1 MITDRLNQPLDIY
14 DLVLIS
20 HPKTS
25 VLLRCMVVKIMT
37 KTVKVVVLPE
47 SELENETAQYCQKT
61 MADVG
66 DGKWHGNVY
75 KSKIGFNRKPEEVV
89 KIGHS
94 KVPSDLSETE
104 EAVAAELMDIKV
116 GDPNLWVNR
125 KNLIYL
131 VQNMETLVT
140 TDITNKEVRIGDT
153 VLVAHTDSNNL
164 YHAKVIDITLKRIK
178 CKIFNAPKSY
188 RYLNDKVVQRL
199 SEQIIKISD

>member
-1 MITDRLNQPLDIY
+1 MTDRLNQPLNVY

-25 VLLRCMVVKIMT
+25 VLLRCMVVKIMP

-89 KIGHS
+89 KIGHTE
-94 KVPSDLSETE
+94 VPCDLSGTE
-104 EAVAAELMDIKV
+104 EAVTAELIDAKI
-116 GDPNLWVNR
+116 GDPKLWVNR
-125 KNLIYL
+125 KNL
-131 VQNMETLVT
+131 N
-140 TDITNKEVRIGDT
+140 
-153 VLVAHTDSNNL
+153 
-164 YHAKVIDITLKRIK
+164 YHV
-178 CKIFNAPKSY
+178 
-188 RYLNDKVVQRL
+188 
-199 SEQIIKISD
+199 

>member
-1 MITDRLNQPLDIY
+1 MTDRLNQPLNVY

-25 VLLRCMVVKIMT
+25 VLLRCIVVKIMP

-89 KIGHS
+89 KIGHTE
-94 KVPSDLSETE
+94 VPCDLSETE
-104 EAVAAELMDIKV
+104 EAVVAELTDVKV
-116 GDPNLWVNR
+116 GDPNLW
-125 KNLIYL
+125 LT
-131 VQNMETLVT
+131 E
-140 TDITNKEVRIGDT
+140 RI
-153 VLVAHTDSNNL
+153 
-164 YHAKVIDITLKRIK
+164 
-178 CKIFNAPKSY
+178 
-188 RYLNDKVVQRL
+188 
-199 SEQIIKISD
+199 

>member
-1 MITDRLNQPLDIY
+1 MTMTDRLNQPLNVY

-37 KTVKVVVLPE
+37 KTIKVVVLPE

-89 KIGHS
+89 KIGHTE
-94 KVPSDLSETE
+94 VPCDLSGTE
-104 EAVAAELMDIKV
+104 EAVTAELIDTKI
-116 GDPNLWVNR
+116 GDPKLWVNR
-125 KNLIYL
+125 KNL
-131 VQNMETLVT
+131 N
-140 TDITNKEVRIGDT
+140 
-153 VLVAHTDSNNL
+153 
-164 YHAKVIDITLKRIK
+164 YHV
-178 CKIFNAPKSY
+178 
-188 RYLNDKVVQRL
+188 
-199 SEQIIKISD
+199 

>member
-1 MITDRLNQPLDIY
+1 MIMTDRLNQPLNVY

-89 KIGHS
+89 KIGHTE
-94 KVPSDLSETE
+94 VPCDLSGTE
-104 EAVAAELMDIKV
+104 EAVTAELIDAKI
-116 GDPNLWVNR
+116 GDPKLWVNR
-125 KNLIYL
+125 KNLNYN
-131 VQNMETLVT
+131 V
-140 TDITNKEVRIGDT
+140 
-153 VLVAHTDSNNL
+153 
-164 YHAKVIDITLKRIK
+164 
-178 CKIFNAPKSY
+178 
-188 RYLNDKVVQRL
+188 
-199 SEQIIKISD
+199 

>member
-1 MITDRLNQPLDIY
+1 MTMTDRLNQPLNVY

-25 VLLRCMVVKIMT
+25 VLLRCMVVKIMP

-89 KIGHS
+89 KIGHTE
-94 KVPSDLSETE
+94 VPCDLSGTE
-104 EAVAAELMDIKV
+104 EAVTAELIDAKI
-116 GDPNLWVNR
+116 GDPKLWVNR
-125 KNLIYL
+125 KNL
-131 VQNMETLVT
+131 N
-140 TDITNKEVRIGDT
+140 
-153 VLVAHTDSNNL
+153 
-164 YHAKVIDITLKRIK
+164 YHV
-178 CKIFNAPKSY
+178 
-188 RYLNDKVVQRL
+188 
-199 SEQIIKISD
+199 

>member
-1 MITDRLNQPLDIY
+1 MMTDSLNQPLNIY

-25 VLLRCMVVKIMT
+25 VLLRCMVVKIMA

-75 KSKIGFNRKPEEVV
+75 KSKMGFNRKPEEVV
-89 KIGHS
+89 KNVHTE
-94 KVPSDLSETE
+94 VPCDLSETK
-104 EAVAAELMDIKV
+104 EAVTVELMDVKV

-125 KNLIYL
+125 KNL
-131 VQNMETLVT
+131 N
-140 TDITNKEVRIGDT
+140 
-153 VLVAHTDSNNL
+153 
-164 YHAKVIDITLKRIK
+164 YH
-178 CKIFNAPKSY
+178 
-188 RYLNDKVVQRL
+188 
-199 SEQIIKISD
+199 

>member
-1 MITDRLNQPLDIY
+1 MIMTDRLNQPLNVY

-25 VLLRCMVVKIMT
+25 VLLRCMVVKIMA

-89 KIGHS
+89 KIGHTE
-94 KVPSDLSETE
+94 VPCDLSGIE
-104 EAVAAELMDIKV
+104 EAVTAELIDAKI
-116 GDPNLWVNR
+116 GDPKLWVNR
-125 KNLIYL
+125 KNL
-131 VQNMETLVT
+131 N
-140 TDITNKEVRIGDT
+140 
-153 VLVAHTDSNNL
+153 
-164 YHAKVIDITLKRIK
+164 YHV
-178 CKIFNAPKSY
+178 
-188 RYLNDKVVQRL
+188 
-199 SEQIIKISD
+199 

>member
-1 MITDRLNQPLDIY
+1 MTDRLNQPLNVY

-37 KTVKVVVLPE
+37 KTIKVVVLPE

-89 KIGHS
+89 KIGHTE
-94 KVPSDLSETE
+94 VPCDLSGTE
-104 EAVAAELMDIKV
+104 EAVTAELIDVKI
-116 GDPNLWVNR
+116 GDPKLWVNR
-125 KNLIYL
+125 KNL
-131 VQNMETLVT
+131 N
-140 TDITNKEVRIGDT
+140 
-153 VLVAHTDSNNL
+153 
-164 YHAKVIDITLKRIK
+164 YHV
-178 CKIFNAPKSY
+178 
-188 RYLNDKVVQRL
+188 
-199 SEQIIKISD
+199 

>member
-1 MITDRLNQPLDIY
+1 MIMIDRLNQPLNVY

-25 VLLRCMVVKIMT
+25 VLLRCMVVKIMA

-89 KIGHS
+89 KIGHTE
-94 KVPSDLSETE
+94 VPCDLSGTE
-104 EAVAAELMDIKV
+104 EAVTAELIDAKI
-116 GDPNLWVNR
+116 GDPKLWVNR
-125 KNLIYL
+125 KNL
-131 VQNMETLVT
+131 N
-140 TDITNKEVRIGDT
+140 
-153 VLVAHTDSNNL
+153 
-164 YHAKVIDITLKRIK
+164 YHV
-178 CKIFNAPKSY
+178 
-188 RYLNDKVVQRL
+188 
-199 SEQIIKISD
+199 